1 MHLLLECLYT
11 FFFLRVLW
19 DIAVRIHSKFLHC
32 FGFLLHVL
40 RQGRNKE
47 ESVQILE
54 HCIPG
59 LSVLLFSSLNAFP
72 SSTSKLEIKRGEDGT
87 SY

>member
-11 FFFLRVLW
+11 LFFLRVLW

-32 FGFLLHVL
+32 FRFRLHFL
-40 RQGRNKE
+40 RQGRIKE

-72 SSTSKLEIKRGEDGT
+72 SSPSKLEIKRGADGT
-87 SY
+87 SH